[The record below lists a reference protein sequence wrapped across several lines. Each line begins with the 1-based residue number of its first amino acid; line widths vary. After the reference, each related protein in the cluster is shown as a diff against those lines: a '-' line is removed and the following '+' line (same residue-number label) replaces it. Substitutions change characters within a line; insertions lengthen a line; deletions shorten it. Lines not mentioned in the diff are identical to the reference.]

1 MDFITDKRRKVPY
14 LPFAGDPKFGRAPVI
29 HKALPERSDRP
40 DQVLRNVYRRSQ
52 SLQCIPTFSDRLSG
66 SLDHSVKQLLRIA
79 RSTPDQIPN
88 GRKLHQK
95 TLHTLEKRIVQ
106 FARYPGSLVD
116 ALLQAQMFR
125 PLPVLDV

>member
-1 MDFITDKRRKVPY
+1 MDFITEERRKVPY
-14 LPFAGDPKFGRAPVI
+14 LPFDADSKFGRARAI
-29 HKALPERSDRP
+29 CEALSERSDRP
-40 DQVLRNVYRRSQ
+40 DQVHRNNYRRSQ
-52 SLQCIPTFSDRLSG
+52 TLHCIPTFIDHISRT
-66 SLDHSVKQLLRIA
+66 LDHSVKQLLRIA
-79 RSTPDQIPN
+79 RSTPDQVAH

-125 PLPVLDV
+125 